1 MAIINTGIGSA
12 FLKFQFSD
20 DDGEVVS
27 SFRINPADIKVA
39 MRCEEV
45 SEYLNKKKTALSGN
59 LSVQDMAEFNDEL
72 ESKICYVLGYDAR
85 AELFKAPLTAT
96 TILPSGDLFAVA
108 IIDQI
113 VEAVKPEIEKRRVN
127 MEKAAAKYTDRY
139 ERI

>member
-20 DDGEVVS
+20 DDGEVIS
-27 SFRINPADIKVA
+27 SFRINPSDIKVA

-45 SEYLNKKKTALSGN
+45 SEYFNSKKTDLSG
-59 LSVQDMAEFNDEL
+59 SMSARDMADFNDEL

-85 AELFKAPLTAT
+85 NELFKAPLTAT

-108 IIDQI
+108 IMDKI
-113 VEAVKPEIEKRRVN
+113 VEAVKPEIEKRRAN
-127 MEKAAAKYTDRY
+127 MEKAAAKYTSKYDRV
-139 ERI
+139 